1 MATGFQGSARRHYS
15 HRHRRNLVMAS
26 AYWCNPGGHAGA
38 DHIPEVS
45 SAMLKWE
52 VGAEQCVVQETEAS
66 RGAGV
71 DFRGIPTTATQPCAR
86 MFSPGNRITWGHSET
101 HLENVSSGNQRRDGE
116 CQRHSHGFPLHVRE
130 RVVAVMRRC
139 LGASAPQQMSD
150 RR

>member
-1 MATGFQGSARRHYS
+1 MQPRRPRWRRPHSGSIVGNA
-15 HRHRRNLVMAS
+15 
-26 AYWCNPGGHAGA
+26 
-38 DHIPEVS
+38 
-45 SAMLKWE
+45 E

-71 DFRGIPTTATQPCAR
+71 DFRGIRTTATQPCAR

-101 HLENVSSGNQRRDGE
+101 HSRERIQRELSNVETVNVSGAHMDFLFTSW
-116 CQRHSHGFPLHVRE
+116 E
-130 RVVAVMRRC
+130 RVVAVMRRF